1 MKITEGLL
9 IVCSDASLNQTLLCG
24 VDEASKG
31 AGKLSGVARTVA
43 LTVGRAG
50 TGVTHT
56 RTNIKK

>member
-9 IVCSDASLNQTLLCG
+9 IVCTDASLNKALLCG

-43 LTVGRAG
+43 LTIRRSG

-56 RTNIKK
+56 RATLKK